1 MSYINATAD
10 NTIIDW
16 NKTEAIENNESY
28 PVYPTAA
35 TNKRS
40 LHNMDFLEEPLEL
53 SPPSSPT
60 SSVGASFNEKRSYTT
75 PYIKNNMDFI
85 PPTPSATPE
94 FQRRYNNDIELEQSI
109 LKRHSTLSSIHTVD
123 ENSLPEATKISSSPS
138 IVSLGRHHTTGHTL
152 KSARQRMADK
162 ERLGLM
168 RRSEEFQKE
177 LSARRKTF
185 RRLSRLMDTTAPEKN
200 DDPDDER
207 VLMGTRISEG
217 HQNYVLMYNML
228 TGIRIAVSRVTAKI
242 DRPITDEDYVAA
254 HKLAFDVVG
263 DELTPGAKYDFK
275 FKDYAP
281 WVFRNLREKF
291 GVDPADY
298 LISLT
303 SKYILSEL
311 GSPGKSG
318 SFFYY
323 SKDYRFII
331 KTIHYTEHKF
341 MRKILKEYHQH
352 ICENPDTLLCRY
364 YGLHRVKLPHGKKI
378 HFVVMSN
385 VFPPSKDIHETYDL
399 KGSTL
404 GRLLPEEEIRKNPFA
419 VMKDLNW
426 EKRQRKLKLGP
437 QKRKLFISQLV
448 RDVTLLSQLNIMD
461 YSLLIGVHD
470 MLRGNKD
477 GIRDTTLQTFQPDT
491 KSVQRRNTLMNRR
504 KSKAQVVRK
513 AIAEANPDKLDVSKL
528 PEETQE
534 RRNCVFYADEGGL
547 QGTDEVDRPLPV
559 LYSLGIIDILTPYD
573 MKKKSEH
580 VYKSLTQDKN
590 AISAVKPT
598 QYGRRF
604 LEFMAVAVL
613 EHNED
618 IPHEYKL
625 KSRAKHFFRH

>member
-1 MSYINATAD
+1 
-10 NTIIDW
+10 
-16 NKTEAIENNESY
+16 
-28 PVYPTAA
+28 
-35 TNKRS
+35 
-40 LHNMDFLEEPLEL
+40 
-53 SPPSSPT
+53 
-60 SSVGASFNEKRSYTT
+60 
-75 PYIKNNMDFI
+75 
-85 PPTPSATPE
+85 
-94 FQRRYNNDIELEQSI
+94 
-109 LKRHSTLSSIHTVD
+109 
-123 ENSLPEATKISSSPS
+123 
-138 IVSLGRHHTTGHTL
+138 
-152 KSARQRMADK
+152 MADK
-162 ERLGLM
+162 EKLQLM

-185 RRLSRLMDTTAPEKN
+185 KRLSRMMDNSNVKEEPEE
-200 DDPDDER
+200 DR

-228 TGIRIAVSRVTAKI
+228 TGIRIAVSRVTAKV
-242 DRPITDEDYVAA
+242 DRPLTDEDFVAA

-281 WVFRNLREKF
+281 WVFRHLREKF

-352 ICENPDTLLCRY
+352 IVDNTSTLLCRY
-364 YGLHRVKLPHGKKI
+364 YGLHRVKLPHGRKI

-404 GRLLPEEEIRKNPFA
+404 GRLLPQEEILKNPHA

-426 EKRQRKLKLGP
+426 EKSQRKLKLGP
-437 QKRKLFISQLV
+437 QKRKMFIGQLV

-461 YSLLIGVHD
+461 YSLLIGIHD
-470 MLRGNKD
+470 MMRGNKD
-477 GIRDTTLQTFQPDT
+477 NIRDTTLQTFQPDT
-491 KSVQRRNTLMNRR
+491 KGAQRRATLMKRR
-504 KSKAQVVRK
+504 ESKAQVVRK
-513 AIAEANPDKLDVSKL
+513 AIREANPDKLDVSKL
-528 PEETQE
+528 PEEVQE
-534 RRNCVFYADEGGL
+534 RRNCVFYAEEGGL
-547 QGTDEVDRPLPV
+547 QATDEYDRPLPV

-573 MKKKSEH
+573 IKKKSEH

-590 AISAVKPT
+590 AISAVRPS
-598 QYGRRF
+598 QYGQRF
-604 LEFMAVAVL
+604 LEFMARAVL
-613 EHNED
+613 EHNQD

-625 KSRAKHFFRH
+625 KNRTRHFFRHS

>member
-1 MSYINATAD
+1 MSTAF
-10 NTIIDW
+10 NNSVDW
-16 NKTEAIENNESY
+16 NPKIDNKNMIDSY
-28 PVYPTAA
+28 PIYPEAPTTA
-35 TNKRS
+35 TNKRA
-40 LHNMDFLEEPLEL
+40 HYVQEDPIEL
-53 SPPSSPT
+53 SPPASPSIFT
-60 SSVGASFNEKRSYTT
+60 PNFADKRSYTT
-75 PYIKNNMDFI
+75 PYLKQDIFI
-85 PPTPSATPE
+85 PTPTLTPE
-94 FQRRYNNDIELEQSI
+94 SSIIRHTQDDNQVDQVI
-109 LKRHSTLSSIHTVD
+109 LKRHSTLSSI
-123 ENSLPEATKISSSPS
+123 NSEESSLRKTLQESPS
-138 IVSLGRHHTTGHTL
+138 VISLGRHHTTGHTL

-162 ERLGLM
+162 ERLQLM

-185 RRLSRLMDTTAPEKN
+185 KRLSRLMEPAEE
-200 DDPDDER
+200 DP

-228 TGIRIAVSRVTAKI
+228 TGIRIAVSRVTAKV
-242 DRPITDEDYVAA
+242 DRALTDEDFTAA

-275 FKDYAP
+275 FKDYSP
-281 WVFRNLREKF
+281 WVFRHLREKF

-352 ICENPDTLLCRY
+352 ISENASTLLCRY

-404 GRLLPEEEIRKNPFA
+404 GRLLPEEEILKNPYA

-437 QKRKLFISQLV
+437 QKRKMFIGQLV

-470 MLRGNKD
+470 MMRGNKD
-477 GIRDTTLQTFQPDT
+477 NVRDTTLQSFQPNT
-491 KSVQRRNTLMNRR
+491 KSIQRRETLMKRR
-504 KSKAQVVRK
+504 SSKAQVVH
-513 AIAEANPDKLDVSKL
+513 
-528 PEETQE
+528 
-534 RRNCVFYADEGGL
+534 EGGL
-547 QGTDEVDRPLPV
+547 QGTDELDRPIPV

-573 MKKKSEH
+573 IKKKSEH
-580 VYKSLTQDKN
+580 YYKSLTQDKN
-590 AISAVKPT
+590 AISSVKPS

-604 LEFMAVAVL
+604 LEFMACAVL

-618 IPHEYKL
+618 IPHEYKI
-625 KSRAKHFFRH
+625 KNRTKHFFKN

>member
-1 MSYINATAD
+1 M
-10 NTIIDW
+10 ID
-16 NKTEAIENNESY
+16 SY
-28 PVYPTAA
+28 PIYPEAPTAA
-35 TNKRS
+35 TNKRGG
-40 LHNMDFLEEPLEL
+40 HYVQEDPIEL
-53 SPPSSPT
+53 SPPASPSIFT
-60 SSVGASFNEKRSYTT
+60 PNFADKRSYTT
-75 PYIKNNMDFI
+75 PYFKQEIFI
-85 PPTPSATPE
+85 PTPNLTPE
-94 FQRRYNNDIELEQSI
+94 SSILRHTQDDNQVDQVI
-109 LKRHSTLSSIHTVD
+109 LKRHSTLSSIHSQ
-123 ENSLPEATKISSSPS
+123 ESSLRNTLQESPS
-138 IVSLGRHHTTGHTL
+138 TISLGRHHTTGHTL

-162 ERLGLM
+162 ERLQLM

-185 RRLSRLMDTTAPEKN
+185 KRLSRLMDPAATADE
-200 DDPDDER
+200 DP

-228 TGIRIAVSRVTAKI
+228 TGIRIAVSRVTAKV
-242 DRPITDEDYVAA
+242 DRPLTDEDFTAA
-254 HKLAFDVVG
+254 HKLAFDVIG

-275 FKDYAP
+275 FKDYSP
-281 WVFRNLREKF
+281 WVFRHLREKF

-352 ICENPDTLLCRY
+352 ISENSSTLLCRY

-404 GRLLPEEEIRKNPFA
+404 GRLLPEEEILKNPYA

-437 QKRKLFISQLV
+437 QKRKMFISQLV

-470 MLRGNKD
+470 MMRGNKD
-477 GIRDTTLQTFQPDT
+477 NIRDTTLQSFQPNT
-491 KSVQRRNTLMNRR
+491 KSIQRRETLMKRR
-504 KSKAQVVRK
+504 SSKAQVVRK
-513 AIAEANPDKLDVSKL
+513 AIAAANPDKLDVSKL

-547 QGTDEVDRPLPV
+547 QGTDELDRPVPI

-573 MKKKSEH
+573 IKKKSEH
-580 VYKSLTQDKN
+580 YYKSLTQDKN
-590 AISAVKPT
+590 AISSVRPS
-598 QYGRRF
+598 QYGKRF
-604 LEFMAVAVL
+604 LEFMACAVL

-618 IPHEYKL
+618 IPHEYKI
-625 KSRAKHFFRH
+625 KNRTKHFFKN

>member
-1 MSYINATAD
+1 MSLDFNNSVNWSSKMNNRKNSYSIYPEETITAD
-10 NTIIDW
+10 KNQLVQYVQEDP
-16 NKTEAIENNESY
+16 S
-28 PVYPTAA
+28 
-35 TNKRS
+35 
-40 LHNMDFLEEPLEL
+40 EL
-53 SPPSSPT
+53 SPPASPSSFTPNF
-60 SSVGASFNEKRSYTT
+60 ADKRSYTA
-75 PYIKNNMDFI
+75 PYVKKEIFI
-85 PPTPSATPE
+85 PTPTLTPDSSIHRHVQE
-94 FQRRYNNDIELEQSI
+94 DNNQADQVI
-109 LKRHSTLSSIHTVD
+109 LKRHSTLSSIQSQESNLHKP
-123 ENSLPEATKISSSPS
+123 LPEFPS
-138 IVSLGRHHTTGHTL
+138 VVSLGRYHTTGHTL

-162 ERLGLM
+162 ERLQLM

-185 RRLSRLMDTTAPEKN
+185 NRLSRFKIPASEEE
-200 DDPDDER
+200 DP

-242 DRPITDEDYVAA
+242 DRPLTDDDFTAA

-275 FKDYAP
+275 FKDYSP
-281 WVFRNLREKF
+281 WVFRSLREKF

-331 KTIHYTEHKF
+331 KTIHHTEHTF

-352 ICENPDTLLCRY
+352 ISDNSSTLLCRY
-364 YGLHRVKLPHGKKI
+364 YGLHRIKLPHGKKI

-385 VFPPSKDIHETYDL
+385 VFPTSKDIHETYDL

-404 GRLLPEEEIRKNPFA
+404 GRLLPEEEILKNPYA

-426 EKRQRKLKLGP
+426 VKRDRKLKLGP
-437 QKRKLFISQLV
+437 QKRKMFIGQLV
-448 RDVTLLSQLNIMD
+448 RDVTLLAQLNIMD

-470 MLRGNKD
+470 MMRGNKD
-477 GIRDTTLQTFQPDT
+477 NVRDTTLQSFQPNT
-491 KSVQRRNTLMNRR
+491 KSIQRKEILRERR
-504 KSKAQVVRK
+504 SSKAQVVRK
-513 AIAEANPDKLDVSKL
+513 AISIANPDKLDVSQL

-534 RRNCVFYADEGGL
+534 RHNCVFYADEGGFR
-547 QGTDEVDRPLPV
+547 GTDEHDRPIPV

-573 MKKKSEH
+573 MKKRTEH
-580 VYKSLTQDKN
+580 HYKSLTQDKK
-590 AISAVKPT
+590 AISSVRPSI
-598 QYGRRF
+598 YGNRF
-604 LEFMAVAVL
+604 LEFMACAVL
-613 EHNED
+613 EHNQD
-618 IPHEYKL
+618 IPQEYKI
-625 KSRAKHFFRH
+625 KNRTRHLFGN

>member
-1 MSYINATAD
+1 
-10 NTIIDW
+10 
-16 NKTEAIENNESY
+16 
-28 PVYPTAA
+28 
-35 TNKRS
+35 
-40 LHNMDFLEEPLEL
+40 
-53 SPPSSPT
+53 
-60 SSVGASFNEKRSYTT
+60 
-75 PYIKNNMDFI
+75 
-85 PPTPSATPE
+85 
-94 FQRRYNNDIELEQSI
+94 
-109 LKRHSTLSSIHTVD
+109 
-123 ENSLPEATKISSSPS
+123 
-138 IVSLGRHHTTGHTL
+138 
-152 KSARQRMADK
+152 
-162 ERLGLM
+162 M

-177 LSARRKTF
+177 LTARRKTF
-185 RRLSRLMDTTAPEKN
+185 KRLSRLMDPRE
-200 DDPDDER
+200 DSEEDR
-207 VLMGTRISEG
+207 VLIGTRISEG

-228 TGIRIAVSRVTAKI
+228 TGIRIAVSRVTAKMY
-242 DRPITDEDYVAA
+242 RPLTDEDYTAA
-254 HKLAFDVVG
+254 HKLAFDVIG

-281 WVFRNLREKF
+281 WVFRSLRDKF
-291 GVDPADY
+291 CVDPADY

-352 ICENPDTLLCRY
+352 ISENPNTLLCRY
-364 YGLHRVKLPHGKKI
+364 YGLHRIKLPYGRKI

-385 VFPPSKDIHETYDL
+385 VFPPNKDIHETYDL

-404 GRLLPEEEIRKNPFA
+404 GRFLPEEEIRKNPYA

-437 QKRKLFISQLV
+437 RKRKTFISQLV

-477 GIRDTTLQTFQPDT
+477 NVRDTTLQTFQPDT
-491 KSVQRRNTLMNRR
+491 KSVQRRITLMR
-504 KSKAQVVRK
+504 KRTSKAQVVRE

-528 PEETQE
+528 PEEALE
-534 RRNCVFYADEGGL
+534 RRHCIFYAEDGGF
-547 QGTDEVDRPLPV
+547 QATDELDQPLPV

-573 MKKKSEH
+573 IKKKSEH
-580 VYKSLTQDKN
+580 IYKSLTQDKK
-590 AISAVKPT
+590 AISAVRPS
-598 QYGRRF
+598 QYGQRF
-604 LEFMAVAVL
+604 LEFMATAVL
-613 EHNED
+613 EHNQD

-625 KSRAKHFFRH
+625 KSRTKHFFRHD